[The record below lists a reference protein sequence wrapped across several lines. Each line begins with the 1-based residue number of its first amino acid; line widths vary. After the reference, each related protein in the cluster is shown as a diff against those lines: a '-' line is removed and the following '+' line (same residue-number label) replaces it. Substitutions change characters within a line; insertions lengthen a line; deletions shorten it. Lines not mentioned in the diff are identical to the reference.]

1 MTSSAFDRRYAQHH
15 HRERAPRRRKPFSR
29 GAKLAAASGV
39 FVLVL
44 WSGFTAFYLLFRDDA
59 LHLIAA
65 HQTELVRQ
73 YDAQIAGLQTQLQR
87 LQSLKLVEQERV
99 DRKVAELARKQAI
112 VEERQETLAKL
123 EQKTVREAPAAS
135 PALRG
140 PMPDTFPVLERE
152 TPKPSPISD
161 QASPAPAPLRSA
173 KTRASINLAVL
184 NRSRPM
190 ESRLVALSDGLAR
203 LESRQHEA
211 LLRTGDRLADSEQRA
226 RAVLADLGVALP
238 ATKLPAKLMAA
249 AGGPFIPL
257 VKGDAF
263 DQKLAKAREAAANL
277 GELDAVLDGLPVR
290 FPVPRQSEIT
300 SGFGA
305 RADPFFHQL
314 ALHSGVDFRG
324 QPGELVRA
332 TAAGRVTTAGYQG
345 GYGLMVEIDHGK
357 GFITRYG
364 HLSAIE
370 ANTGDFVQPG
380 EVVGRIGTTGRSTGP
395 HLHYEVRIAGEAT
408 DPMRYLRA
416 GERLGS
422 VIGATVSKPRLRA
435 AAKTRSISID

>member
-15 HRERAPRRRKPFSR
+15 HRERVPRRRKPFSR

-211 LLRTGDRLADSEQRA
+211 LLRTGDRLADSEQRT

-395 HLHYEVRIAGEAT
+395 HLHYEIRIAGEAT